1 MYNMRLF
8 YIYVYINQKKDIF
21 QNMVIILGKKQL
33 CLGFPDGPVV
43 KNLPANAGDMD
54 WIPGTGRFHMSHSN

>member
-1 MYNMRLF
+1 MYNMCLF

-54 WIPGTGRFHMSHSN
+54 LIPAPGRSHMLQSS